1 MTRAVSTPPWSV
13 SRHRPVVAGD
23 AGVRQRPATVSARRW
38 LQQNLSALI
47 MAPTAAVTLVL
58 VYGFIA
64 WTVYMSFTGSRMMPV
79 YELIGFDAYTRLWQ
93 MERWGVS
100 IRNLLIFGGLFMVLN
115 LALGLLLAVLL
126 DQRIRFEGTLRAIFL
141 YPMALSFIVT
151 GTVWKWMLNPGLGLE
166 RSVHLL
172 GWTGFKFDWIINPDY
187 AIYTIVIAGVWQTS
201 GLIMAMFLAALR
213 GVDQDVVKAA
223 YMDGASMPQIYWG
236 IIIPSIRPAFFS
248 AIVVL
253 AHLAVKSFDLVIAMT
268 NGGPGYAT
276 DLPSIFMYAMSF
288 QRNNIAVGSATAVMM
303 LCTVMAIVVPYL
315 YSELRPGRRHE

>member
-1 MTRAVSTPPWSV
+1 MSV
-13 SRHRPVVAGD
+13 P
-23 AGVRQRPATVSARRW
+23 ARRW
-38 LQQNLSALI
+38 LQHNLSALI
-47 MAPTAAVTLVL
+47 MAPTAAVTLVF

-172 GWTGFKFDWIINPDY
+172 GFTSFKFDWIIDPDY

-315 YSELRPGRRHE
+315 YSELRPGRRHD

>member
-1 MTRAVSTPPWSV
+1 M
-13 SRHRPVVAGD
+13 
-23 AGVRQRPATVSARRW
+23 SARRW

-47 MAPTAAVTLVL
+47 MAPTAAVTLVF

>member
-1 MTRAVSTPPWSV
+1 MVAV
-13 SRHRPVVAGD
+13 
-23 AGVRQRPATVSARRW
+23 ARRW
-38 LQQNLSALI
+38 LQENLSALI
-47 MAPTAAVTLVL
+47 MAPTAAVTLVF

-100 IRNLLIFGGLFMVLN
+100 IRNLLIFGGLFMALN

>member
-1 MTRAVSTPPWSV
+1 MAP
-13 SRHRPVVAGD
+13 
-23 AGVRQRPATVSARRW
+23 ARRW
-38 LQQNLSALI
+38 LQHNLSALI
-47 MAPTAAVTLVL
+47 MAPTAAVTLVF

-172 GWTGFKFDWIINPDY
+172 GFTSFKFDWIIDPDY

-315 YSELRPGRRHE
+315 YSELRPGRRHD

>member
-1 MTRAVSTPPWSV
+1 M
-13 SRHRPVVAGD
+13 
-23 AGVRQRPATVSARRW
+23 RRW
-38 LQQNLSALI
+38 LQENLSALI
-47 MAPTAAVTLVL
+47 MAPTAAVTLVF

-79 YELIGFDAYTRLWQ
+79 YELIGFDAYARLWQ

-100 IRNLLIFGGLFMVLN
+100 IRNLLIFGGLFIVLN
-115 LALGLLLAVLL
+115 LAVGLLLAVLL

-151 GTVWKWMLNPGLGLE
+151 GTVWKWMLNPGMGLE

-223 YMDGASMPQIYWG
+223 YMDGATMPQIYWG

-288 QRNNIAVGSATAVMM
+288 QRDNIAVGSATAVMM

-315 YSELRPGRRHE
+315 YSELRPGARHE

>member
-1 MTRAVSTPPWSV
+1 
-13 SRHRPVVAGD
+13 
-23 AGVRQRPATVSARRW
+23 
-38 LQQNLSALI
+38 
-47 MAPTAAVTLVL
+47 MAPTAAVTLVF
-58 VYGFIA
+58 VYGFIG

-79 YELIGFDAYTRLWQ
+79 YELIGLDAYERLWQ

-100 IRNLLIFGGLFMVLN
+100 IRNLLIFGGLFIVLN
-115 LALGLLLAVLL
+115 LAVGLLLAVLL
-126 DQRIRFEGTLRAIFL
+126 DQRIRYEGTLRAIFL

-166 RSVHLL
+166 HSVHLL
-172 GWTGFKFDWIINPDY
+172 GWTSFRFDWIIQPDY

-201 GLIMAMFLAALR
+201 GLVMAMFLAALR

-315 YSELRPGRRHE
+315 YSELRPGARHE

>member
-1 MTRAVSTPPWSV
+1 V

-47 MAPTAAVTLVL
+47 MAPTAAVTLVF

>member
-1 MTRAVSTPPWSV
+1 MSTPWSEG
-13 SRHRPVVAGD
+13 HRSLAAND
-23 AGVRQRPATVSARRW
+23 ALARPRPSLPATARRW
-38 LQQNLSALI
+38 LQENLSALI
-47 MAPTAAVTLVL
+47 MAPTAAVTLVF

-79 YELIGFDAYTRLWQ
+79 YELIGFDAYARLWQ

-100 IRNLLIFGGLFMVLN
+100 IRNLLVFGGLFMVLN
-115 LALGLLLAVLL
+115 LAIGLLLAVLL

-223 YMDGASMPQIYWG
+223 YMDGATMPQIYWG

-248 AIVVL
+248 AVVVL

-315 YSELRPGRRHE
+315 YSELRPGRRHD

>member
-1 MTRAVSTPPWSV
+1 MSV
-13 SRHRPVVAGD
+13 P
-23 AGVRQRPATVSARRW
+23 ARRW
-38 LQQNLSALI
+38 LQHNLSALI
-47 MAPTAAVTLVL
+47 MAPTAAVTLVF

-172 GWTGFKFDWIINPDY
+172 GFTGFKFDWIIDPDY

-315 YSELRPGRRHE
+315 YSELRPGRRHD

>member
-1 MTRAVSTPPWSV
+1 
-13 SRHRPVVAGD
+13 
-23 AGVRQRPATVSARRW
+23 
-38 LQQNLSALI
+38 
-47 MAPTAAVTLVL
+47 MAPTAAVTLVF

-79 YELIGFDAYTRLWQ
+79 YELIGFDAYARLWQ

-100 IRNLLIFGGLFMVLN
+100 IRNLLVFGGLFMVLN
-115 LALGLLLAVLL
+115 LAIGLLLAVLL

-223 YMDGASMPQIYWG
+223 YMDGATMPQIYWG

-248 AIVVL
+248 AVVVL

-315 YSELRPGRRHE
+315 YSELRPGRRHD

>member
-1 MTRAVSTPPWSV
+1 VNGRSALG
-13 SRHRPVVAGD
+13 A
-23 AGVRQRPATVSARRW
+23 ARRW
-38 LQQNLSALI
+38 LQENLSALI
-47 MAPTAAVTLVL
+47 MAPTAAVTLVF

-79 YELIGFDAYTRLWQ
+79 YELIGFDAYERLWQ

-115 LALGLLLAVLL
+115 LAVGLLLAVLL

-172 GWTGFKFDWIINPDY
+172 GWADFKFDWIINPDY

-223 YMDGASMPQIYWG
+223 YMDGATMPQIYWG

-315 YSELRPGRRHE
+315 YSELRPGARHE

>member
-1 MTRAVSTPPWSV
+1 MSTPWNV
-13 SRHRPVVAGD
+13 G
-23 AGVRQRPATVSARRW
+23 RQRALAVADAPAIAGRSPAALARRW
-38 LQQNLSALI
+38 LQENLSALI
-47 MAPTAAVTLVL
+47 MAPTFAVTLVF
-58 VYGFIA
+58 VYVFIG

-100 IRNLLIFGGLFMVLN
+100 IRNLLIFGGLFIVLN
-115 LALGLLLAVLL
+115 LAVGLLLAVLL

-172 GWTGFKFDWIINPDY
+172 GWSGFTFDWIIQPDL
-187 AIYTIVIAGVWQTS
+187 AIYTIVLAGVWQTS

-223 YMDGASMPQIYWG
+223 YMDGATMPQIYWG

-315 YSELRPGRRHE
+315 YSELRPGARHD

>member
-13 SRHRPVVAGD
+13 SRHRPLAAGD
-23 AGVRQRPATVSARRW
+23 VGARQRPGTAPARRW
-38 LQQNLSALI
+38 LQHNLSALI
-47 MAPTAAVTLVL
+47 MAPTAAVTLVF

-172 GWTGFKFDWIINPDY
+172 GFTSFKFDWIIDPDY

-315 YSELRPGRRHE
+315 YSELRPGRRHD

>member
-1 MTRAVSTPPWSV
+1 VNGRGALGP
-13 SRHRPVVAGD
+13 
-23 AGVRQRPATVSARRW
+23 ARRW
-38 LQQNLSALI
+38 LQENLSALI
-47 MAPTAAVTLVL
+47 MAPTAAVTLVF

-79 YELIGFDAYTRLWQ
+79 YELIGFDAYARLWQ

-115 LALGLLLAVLL
+115 LAVGLLLAVLL

-172 GWTGFKFDWIINPDY
+172 GWTGFKFDWIIHPDY

-223 YMDGASMPQIYWG
+223 YMDGATMPQIYWG

-315 YSELRPGRRHE
+315 YSELRPGARHD